1 MGSCQRIKNLTRGI
15 ARVLCDD
22 KPRDLRAMLRARCHI
37 MVRCSVCASGTLAA
51 SRSSSVSCQKP
62 PSSSDIDLC
71 DCDRNLGGLRLQM
84 KRVKW
89 VTDHHT
95 KEARTLHAT
104 HAHGRCITSPCN
116 HIHTCAHARTH
127 AKTHMHA
134 CTRANTRTHTHT
146 HTHTHT
152 CTYTRTRIRTHA
164 HKHTCT

>member
-1 MGSCQRIKNLTRGI
+1 VESPACYVMINHGTCGRCAEPAATQWFVALCELVAPWQRQDRPLCRVKPHPARLTLIFVI
-15 ARVLCDD
+15 ATATCW
-22 KPRDLRAMLRARCHI
+22 
-37 MVRCSVCASGTLAA
+37 
-51 SRSSSVSCQKP
+51 
-62 PSSSDIDLC
+62 
-71 DCDRNLGGLRLQM
+71 GLRLQM

-89 VTDHHT
+89 GTDHHT

-164 HKHTCT
+164 HKHICT